1 MVQRAVEGAYKQS
14 GHRAVTC
21 SQTNKNREEASK
33 QGASSR
39 FVSGRLPRAG
49 NLPKGFRASA
59 GDWTA
64 PSSALP
70 SGAKQPK
77 EANDQQTAGRTPARG
92 SAVQRPTQRIA
103 TADAARC
110 DGQCSA
116 LRWPMQRAA
125 AANMRKWF
133 LSVRLPSWARKR
145 TSHCPEPSFPDKN
158 SRFHRSQNTFSPF
171 HQSQL
176 TSTYTFLASVT
187 EIVLTGERKV
197 SPSWLVASK
206 VYCKVPSAGTWK

>member
-39 FVSGRLPRAG
+39 FVSGRLPRDG

-70 SGAKQPK
+70 SGAKPSK

-92 SAVQRPTQRIA
+92 SAVQRPTQR
-103 TADAARC
+103 
-110 DGQCSA
+110 
-116 LRWPMQRAA
+116 
-125 AANMRKWF
+125 KWF

-145 TSHCPEPSFPDKN
+145 TSRCPEPFFPDKN

-187 EIVLTGERKV
+187 EIVLTGERND

-206 VYCKVPSAGTWK
+206 VYCRVPLAGT

>member
-21 SQTNKNREEASK
+21 SHTNKNREEASK

-70 SGAKQPK
+70 SGAKLPNQAHAK
-77 EANDQQTAGRTPARG
+77 ETAGRTPARG
-92 SAVQRPTQRIA
+92 SAVQSPTQRIA

-116 LRWPMQRAA
+116 LRRPTCASGS
-125 AANMRKWF
+125 

-145 TSHCPEPSFPDKN
+145 TSRRPETSFSDKN

-187 EIVLTGERKV
+187 EIVLTGERNV

-206 VYCKVPSAGTWK
+206 VYCRVPLAGTWK

>member
-1 MVQRAVEGAYKQS
+1 MVQRAAEG
-14 GHRAVTC
+14 AVTC

-116 LRWPMQRAA
+116 LRRPTCASGSFRSGCRLGQGNVLHTAQNRLFPIKTADFIA
-125 AANMRKWF
+125 HRT
-133 LSVRLPSWARKR
+133 LSAHFINPS
-145 TSHCPEPSFPDKN
+145 
-158 SRFHRSQNTFSPF
+158 
-171 HQSQL
+171 
-176 TSTYTFLASVT
+176 
-187 EIVLTGERKV
+187 
-197 SPSWLVASK
+197 
-206 VYCKVPSAGTWK
+206 

>member
-1 MVQRAVEGAYKQS
+1 MVQRAVEGAGKQS
-14 GHRAVTC
+14 GHRAVTY
-21 SQTNKNREEASK
+21 SQTNRNREEASK

-59 GDWTA
+59 GNWTA

-70 SGAKQPK
+70 SGAKLPNQAHAK
-77 EANDQQTAGRTPARG
+77 ETAGRTPARG
-92 SAVQRPTQRIA
+92 SAVQH
-103 TADAARC
+103 
-110 DGQCSA
+110 
-116 LRWPMQRAA
+116 PMQRAA

-145 TSHCPEPSFPDKN
+145 TSRCPEPSFPDKN

-187 EIVLTGERKV
+187 EIVLTGERND

-206 VYCKVPSAGTWK
+206 VYCRVPLAGTWK

>member
-39 FVSGRLPRAG
+39 FVSGRLPRDG

-70 SGAKQPK
+70 SGAKPSK

-116 LRWPMQRAA
+116 LRWPTCASGSFRSGCRLGQGSVLHAA
-125 AANMRKWF
+125 QNRLFPIKTADFIAHRT
-133 LSVRLPSWARKR
+133 LSAHFINPS
-145 TSHCPEPSFPDKN
+145 
-158 SRFHRSQNTFSPF
+158 
-171 HQSQL
+171 
-176 TSTYTFLASVT
+176 
-187 EIVLTGERKV
+187 
-197 SPSWLVASK
+197 
-206 VYCKVPSAGTWK
+206 

>member
-1 MVQRAVEGAYKQS
+1 MVQRAVEGACKQS
-14 GHRAVTC
+14 GHRAITC
-21 SQTNKNREEASK
+21 SHTNKNREEASK

-39 FVSGRLPRAG
+39 FVSGRHPRAG

-64 PSSALP
+64 LSSALP

-116 LRWPMQRAA
+116 LQRPTCASGSFRSGCRLGQESVLHTA
-125 AANMRKWF
+125 PNRLFPIKTADFIAHRT
-133 LSVRLPSWARKR
+133 LSAHFFNPS
-145 TSHCPEPSFPDKN
+145 
-158 SRFHRSQNTFSPF
+158 
-171 HQSQL
+171 
-176 TSTYTFLASVT
+176 
-187 EIVLTGERKV
+187 
-197 SPSWLVASK
+197 
-206 VYCKVPSAGTWK
+206 

>member
-14 GHRAVTC
+14 GHRAVTS

-70 SGAKQPK
+70 SGVNSRQNACQRQCG
-77 EANDQQTAGRTPARG
+77 ATPN
-92 SAVQRPTQRIA
+92 
-103 TADAARC
+103 AAHC
-110 DGQCSA
+110 DGRRST

-133 LSVRLPSWARKR
+133 LPVRLPSWARKR

-187 EIVLTGERKV
+187 EIVLTGERND

-206 VYCKVPSAGTWK
+206 VYCRVPLAGT

>member
-14 GHRAVTC
+14 GHRAVTG

-59 GDWTA
+59 GDWAA
-64 PSSALP
+64 PSSALQSEAKP
-70 SGAKQPK
+70 SKK
-77 EANDQQTAGRTPARG
+77 TNIRETAGRTPARG
-92 SAVQRPTQRIA
+92 SAVQSPSQRIA

-116 LRWPMQRAA
+116 LRRPTCASGSFRSGCRLGQGSVLHAA
-125 AANMRKWF
+125 PNRLFPIKTADFIAHRT
-133 LSVRLPSWARKR
+133 LSAHFINPS
-145 TSHCPEPSFPDKN
+145 
-158 SRFHRSQNTFSPF
+158 
-171 HQSQL
+171 
-176 TSTYTFLASVT
+176 
-187 EIVLTGERKV
+187 
-197 SPSWLVASK
+197 
-206 VYCKVPSAGTWK
+206 

>member
-1 MVQRAVEGAYKQS
+1 MVQRAVEGADKQS
-14 GHRAVTC
+14 GHRAVTS

-39 FVSGRLPRAG
+39 FVINRLSRAG
-49 NLPKGFRASA
+49 SLPKGFRASA
-59 GDWTA
+59 CVRTA

-70 SGAKQPK
+70 SEAKLPK
-77 EANDQQTAGRTPARG
+77 EANDQQTAVRTPARG
-92 SAVQRPTQRIA
+92 SAVQSPSQRIA
-103 TADAARC
+103 VTDAARC

-116 LRWPMQRAA
+116 LRRPTCASGS
-125 AANMRKWF
+125 

-145 TSHCPEPSFPDKN
+145 TSRRPEPSFPDKN
-158 SRFHRSQNTFSPF
+158 SRFHRSQNTFRPF

-187 EIVLTGERKV
+187 EIVLTGERND
-197 SPSWLVASK
+197 SPSWLIASK
-206 VYCKVPSAGTWK
+206 VYCRVPLAGT

>member
-70 SGAKQPK
+70 SGAKPPK

-103 TADAARC
+103 T
-110 DGQCSA
+110 
-116 LRWPMQRAA
+116 
-125 AANMRKWF
+125 ANMRKWF

>member
-70 SGAKQPK
+70 SGAKPSK

-110 DGQCSA
+110 NGQCSA
-116 LRWPMQRAA
+116 LRWPTCASGSFRSYGLLRQRSELHTTQKHLFPIKPAHLIA
-125 AANMRKWF
+125 HRT
-133 LSVRLPSWARKR
+133 LSA
-145 TSHCPEPSFPDKN
+145 
-158 SRFHRSQNTFSPF
+158 
-171 HQSQL
+171 QS
-176 TSTYTFLASVT
+176 
-187 EIVLTGERKV
+187 I
-197 SPSWLVASK
+197 SPS
-206 VYCKVPSAGTWK
+206 

>member
-39 FVSGRLPRAG
+39 FVSGRLPRDG

-64 PSSALP
+64 PSYALP
-70 SGAKQPK
+70 SGAKPSK
-77 EANDQQTAGRTPARG
+77 EANDQQTAGRTPAAQR
-92 SAVQRPTQRIA
+92 SALRRPTQHA
-103 TADAARC
+103 AMANAARYEKR
-110 DGQCSA
+110 S
-116 LRWPMQRAA
+116 
-125 AANMRKWF
+125 NEMRQVTQPI
-133 LSVRLPSWARKR
+133 LLISHRLPSWARKR
-145 TSHCPEPSFPDKN
+145 TSRCPEPSFPDKN
-158 SRFHRSQNTFSPF
+158 SRFHRSQNNFSPF

-176 TSTYTFLASVT
+176 TSTYTFLASVI
-187 EIVLTGERKV
+187 EIVLTGERND

-206 VYCKVPSAGTWK
+206 VYCRVPLAGT

>member
-14 GHRAVTC
+14 GHRAVTG

-64 PSSALP
+64 PSSVLP
-70 SGAKQPK
+70 SGAKPLK

-92 SAVQRPTQRIA
+92 SAVQHPTQRIA

-110 DGQCSA
+110 GGRCSA
-116 LRWPMQRAA
+116 LRRPTCASGSFRSYGLLRQRSELHTTPNRHLPTETADFIAQRA
-125 AANMRKWF
+125 
-133 LSVRLPSWARKR
+133 LSAHS
-145 TSHCPEPSFPDKN
+145 
-158 SRFHRSQNTFSPF
+158 
-171 HQSQL
+171 
-176 TSTYTFLASVT
+176 
-187 EIVLTGERKV
+187 I
-197 SPSWLVASK
+197 SPS
-206 VYCKVPSAGTWK
+206 

>member
-39 FVSGRLPRAG
+39 FVSGRLPRDG

-59 GDWTA
+59 GDRTA

-70 SGAKQPK
+70 SGAKPSK

-103 TADAARC
+103 TDDAARC

-116 LRWPMQRAA
+116 LRRPTYASGSFRSGC
-125 AANMRKWF
+125 R
-133 LSVRLPSWARKR
+133 
-145 TSHCPEPSFPDKN
+145 EPSFPDKN
-158 SRFHRSQNTFSPF
+158 SRFHRSQNNFSPF

-187 EIVLTGERKV
+187 EIVLTGERND

-206 VYCKVPSAGTWK
+206 VYCRVPLAGT

>member
-21 SQTNKNREEASK
+21 SHTNKNREEASK

-70 SGAKQPK
+70 SGVKPPK
-77 EANDQQTAGRTPARG
+77 EANDQQTAVRTPARG
-92 SAVQRPTQRIA
+92 SAVQRPTQHA
-103 TADAARC
+103 AMANAARC
-110 DGQCSA
+110 EKRSNEMRQVTQPILPISHTGKEARRQAKGLMPVGSISPECIGIRSCK
-116 LRWPMQRAA
+116 QRPH
-125 AANMRKWF
+125 
-133 LSVRLPSWARKR
+133 LL
-145 TSHCPEPSFPDKN
+145 H
-158 SRFHRSQNTFSPF
+158 
-171 HQSQL
+171 
-176 TSTYTFLASVT
+176 
-187 EIVLTGERKV
+187 
-197 SPSWLVASK
+197 
-206 VYCKVPSAGTWK
+206 

>member
-14 GHRAVTC
+14 GHRAVTS
-21 SQTNKNREEASK
+21 SQTKKNREEASK
-33 QGASSR
+33 QGAFSR
-39 FVSGRLPRAG
+39 FVSGRLPRAS
-49 NLPKGFRASA
+49 NLSKGYRASA
-59 GDWTA
+59 GDRTA

-70 SGAKQPK
+70 SEAKQPK

-92 SAVQRPTQRIA
+92 SAVQRPTQR
-103 TADAARC
+103 
-110 DGQCSA
+110 
-116 LRWPMQRAA
+116 
-125 AANMRKWF
+125 KWF

-145 TSHCPEPSFPDKN
+145 TSRRPEPSFPDKN
-158 SRFHRSQNTFSPF
+158 SLFHRSQNTFSPF

-187 EIVLTGERKV
+187 EIVLTGERND

-206 VYCKVPSAGTWK
+206 VYCRVPLAGTWK

>member
-1 MVQRAVEGAYKQS
+1 MVQRAVEGTDKQS
-14 GHRAVTC
+14 GHRAVTG
-21 SQTNKNREEASK
+21 SQTNRNREEASK
-33 QGASSR
+33 QGAFSR
-39 FVSGRLPRAG
+39 FVIYWLPRAG
-49 NLPKGFRASA
+49 NLPKGFWSSA

-70 SGAKQPK
+70 IGAKQPK

-92 SAVQRPTQRIA
+92 SAMQSPTQRIA

-116 LRWPMQRAA
+116 LRWPTCASDS
-125 AANMRKWF
+125 F
-133 LSVRLPSWARKR
+133 SVRLPSWARKR
-145 TSHCPEPSFPDKN
+145 TSRCPEPSFSDKN
-158 SRFHRSQNTFSPF
+158 SRFHRSQSTFSPF

-187 EIVLTGERKV
+187 EIVLTGERNV

-206 VYCKVPSAGTWK
+206 VYCKVPLAGTWK

>member
-21 SQTNKNREEASK
+21 SQTNRNREEASK

-39 FVSGRLPRAG
+39 FVSGRIPRAG

-77 EANDQQTAGRTPARG
+77 EANDLQTAGRTPARG
-92 SAVQRPTQRIA
+92 QCGA
-103 TADAARC
+103 TPNAAHC
-110 DGQCSA
+110 DGRRST
-116 LRWPMQRAA
+116 LRWPMQRAVA
-125 AANMRKWF
+125 FNMRKWF

-145 TSHCPEPSFPDKN
+145 TSRCPKPSFPDKN
-158 SRFHRSQNTFSPF
+158 SRFHRS
-171 HQSQL
+171 
-176 TSTYTFLASVT
+176 
-187 EIVLTGERKV
+187 
-197 SPSWLVASK
+197 
-206 VYCKVPSAGTWK
+206 

>member
-1 MVQRAVEGAYKQS
+1 MVQRAVEGADKQS

-21 SQTNKNREEASK
+21 SHTNKNREEASK

-70 SGAKQPK
+70 SGAKPPK

-103 TADAARC
+103 TADAVRC
-110 DGQCSA
+110 DGQCK
-116 LRWPMQRAA
+116 RAA
-125 AANMRKWF
+125 AFNMRKWF

-145 TSHCPEPSFPDKN
+145 TSRCPETSFSDKN
-158 SRFHRSQNTFSPF
+158 SRFHRSQSAFGPF

-187 EIVLTGERKV
+187 EIVLTGERND

-206 VYCKVPSAGTWK
+206 VYCRVPLAGTWK

>member
-1 MVQRAVEGAYKQS
+1 MVQRAVEGADKQS
-14 GHRAVTC
+14 GHRAVTG

-103 TADAARC
+103 
-110 DGQCSA
+110 
-116 LRWPMQRAA
+116 
-125 AANMRKWF
+125 AANMHKWF
-133 LSVRLPSWARKR
+133 LPVRLPSWARKR
-145 TSHCPEPSFPDKN
+145 TSRRPEPSFPDKN

-187 EIVLTGERKV
+187 EIVLTGERND

-206 VYCKVPSAGTWK
+206 VYCRVPLAGTWK

>member
-39 FVSGRLPRAG
+39 FVSGRLPRDG

-64 PSSALP
+64 PSYALP
-70 SGAKQPK
+70 SGAKPSK

-92 SAVQRPTQRIA
+92 SAVQRPTQR
-103 TADAARC
+103 
-110 DGQCSA
+110 
-116 LRWPMQRAA
+116 
-125 AANMRKWF
+125 KWF

-145 TSHCPEPSFPDKN
+145 TSRRLEPSFPDKN
-158 SRFHRSQNTFSPF
+158 SLFHRSQNTFSPF

-187 EIVLTGERKV
+187 EIVLTGERND

-206 VYCKVPSAGTWK
+206 VYCRVPLAGTWK

>member
-39 FVSGRLPRAG
+39 FVSGRLPRDG

-59 GDWTA
+59 GDRTA

-70 SGAKQPK
+70 SGAKPSK

-92 SAVQRPTQRIA
+92 SAVQHPTQRIA
-103 TADAARC
+103 
-110 DGQCSA
+110 
-116 LRWPMQRAA
+116 
-125 AANMRKWF
+125 AANIRKWF

-145 TSHCPEPSFPDKN
+145 TSRCPEPSFPDKN

-187 EIVLTGERKV
+187 EIVLTGERND

-206 VYCKVPSAGTWK
+206 VYCRVPLAGT

>member
-103 TADAARC
+103 TADAAHC
-110 DGQCSA
+110 DGRRST

-125 AANMRKWF
+125 MANAARCGGQHAQVVPFGQAAVLGKETYF
-133 LSVRLPSWARKR
+133 TLPR
-145 TSHCPEPSFPDKN
+145 TVF
-158 SRFHRSQNTFSPF
+158 SR
-171 HQSQL
+171 
-176 TSTYTFLASVT
+176 
-187 EIVLTGERKV
+187 
-197 SPSWLVASK
+197 
-206 VYCKVPSAGTWK
+206 